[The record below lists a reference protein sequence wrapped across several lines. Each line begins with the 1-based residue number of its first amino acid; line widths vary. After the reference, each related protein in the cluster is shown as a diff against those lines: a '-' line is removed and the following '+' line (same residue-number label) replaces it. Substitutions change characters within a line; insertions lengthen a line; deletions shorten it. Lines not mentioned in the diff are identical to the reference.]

1 MQAPITTTRPMTEAE
16 RNTLRAGLRRRFE
29 WRTGIVSSMCV
40 FVLVFLVTILATLS
54 LPYGTIVRT
63 SVVTAAVASVAW
75 YLRVQRRLRS
85 NHRALT
91 DRIDG
96 ELATGTLTS
105 TTYTIRD
112 VVAVEEAE
120 DEGLSYYLL
129 LDDGRTLFL
138 SGQYLYEPALAG
150 FPWESFEI
158 VRVTSGGR
166 VLDVLPRG
174 PSIRPSAIRPPFS
187 AAEYT
192 SGKLAQDGT
201 IETIDFRSV
210 RTAL

>member
-1 MQAPITTTRPMTEAE
+1 MAPITTTRPMTEAE
-16 RNTLRAGLRRRFE
+16 RNTLRAGLRGRFE
-29 WRTGIVSSMCV
+29 WRTGIVGSICV

-54 LPYGTIVRT
+54 RPYETIIRT
-63 SVVTAAVASVAW
+63 SVTTATVASIAW
-75 YLRVQRRLRS
+75 YIRVQRRLRRD
-85 NHRALT
+85 HRAVS
-91 DRIDG
+91 DRITS

-120 DEGLSYYLL
+120 DEGLSYYFL

-138 SGQYLYEPALAG
+138 SGQYLYGPALEG

-174 PSIRPSAIRPPFS
+174 PSIRPSATRHPFTG
-187 AAEYT
+187 EDYT
-192 SGKLAQDGT
+192 SEKLPQDGA
-201 IETIDFRSV
+201 IATIDFSSV
-210 RTAL
+210 RTTL